1 MNLSKETPESRL
13 NPFISIWTKPRLT
26 VRQVMEEQNSRL
38 IFLLL
43 VLSGYMSILT
53 GALDTDFSDSFGIWS
68 LVLGGLIF
76 SPLVA
81 AIGNMIGAIITL
93 WIGKIFKGTG
103 TYDELFRALLAGQI
117 PQIWLIPVLL
127 LWIFLWPTSYF
138 TVSVDAYTGSD
149 LVLNSIL
156 SFILFVISIWTF
168 VVQSKAVGEAHGLSA
183 WKGAA
188 IILIPLLTIIVL
200 GALFIAAATFAY

>member
-13 NPFISIWTKPRLT
+13 NPFTAIWTKPRQT
-26 VRQVMEEQNSRL
+26 VRQVIDEQNSRL

-43 VLSGYMSILT
+43 VLTGYVSILIGT
-53 GALDTDFSDSFGIWS
+53 MDTDFDESFGIWS

-76 SPLVA
+76 SPLIA

-127 LWIFLWPTSYF
+127 LWIFIWPTSYF
-138 TVSVDAYTGSD
+138 TESMDGYSGSD
-149 LVLNSIL
+149 LVLNGIL
-156 SFILFVISIWTF
+156 SAILFVISIWTF

-183 WKGAA
+183 WKGAI
-188 IILIPLLTIIVL
+188 IILIPLLTIFVL
-200 GALFIAAATFAY
+200 GLLFVASVIFS